1 MVLVERGLSPAKTI
15 LEEMVGSDAC
25 SCSCGGGCRR
35 ARLFPRPPAGGPW
48 PTAPSGTQRARGGL
62 VGGATPAPSVPCV
75 SPEVTCWR
83 DGGGCLPDDDCPLW
97 CARRQETCLDR
108 TVGMDFSLLSN
119 VTALELS
126 GLAVATSA
134 ILALRQYIAM
144 RHANELPI
152 MVELEQEFRSV
163 EFQRAETMS

>member
-1 MVLVERGLSPAKTI
+1 
-15 LEEMVGSDAC
+15 
-25 SCSCGGGCRR
+25 
-35 ARLFPRPPAGGPW
+35 
-48 PTAPSGTQRARGGL
+48 
-62 VGGATPAPSVPCV
+62 
-75 SPEVTCWR
+75 
-83 DGGGCLPDDDCPLW
+83 
-97 CARRQETCLDR
+97 LDR

>member
-1 MVLVERGLSPAKTI
+1 MWVRLPT
-15 LEEMVGSDAC
+15 
-25 SCSCGGGCRR
+25 R

-119 VTALELS
+119 VTARSSHRGSPLRRLQSSLS
-126 GLAVATSA
+126 
-134 ILALRQYIAM
+134 
-144 RHANELPI
+144 ANTLLC
-152 MVELEQEFRSV
+152 VTL
-163 EFQRAETMS
+163 TNY